1 MLYLSRTQVALAA
14 ALVLSLAAAG
24 VLGIADK
31 ARSTSSPPTLRFVA
45 KETGGFES
53 KGRFGEGSI
62 VGFRDRLKSDDGTA
76 GYDVG
81 VCTIVDLRR
90 KQAFCHAVAAFP
102 QGRLFFEWLNRES
115 SKTQTVAVVGG
126 TGAYADARGSALAK
140 ESGRSTEITVNLAD

>member
-1 MLYLSRTQVALAA
+1 MLHLSRTQPALAA
-14 ALVLSLAAAG
+14 ALVLSLGAAS

-31 ARSTSSPPTLRFVA
+31 AKSTSPPPTLRFVA
-45 KETGGFES
+45 KETGGFEP

-76 GYDVG
+76 GNDVG

-90 KQAFCHAVAAFP
+90 KQAFCHAVAGFP

>member
-1 MLYLSRTQVALAA
+1 MLHLSRTRPALAA
-14 ALVLSLAAAG
+14 ALVLSLGAAG

-31 ARSTSSPPTLRFVA
+31 AKSTSSPTTLRFVA

-62 VGFRDRLKSDDGTA
+62 FGFRDRLKSDDGTA
-76 GYDVG
+76 GNDVG
-81 VCTIVDLRR
+81 VCTIVNLRR
-90 KQAFCHAVAAFP
+90 KQALCHAVAAFP

-140 ESGRSTEITVNLAD
+140 ESGRNTEITVNLAD